1 MTIATDTART
11 GPYSGNGSTVAFAY
25 GFKVIDQAHLVVTLT
40 VTATGV
46 QTVQTLTTHYS
57 VSGVGESSGG
67 NVTMETAPT
76 SAQTLTISR
85 AVTKSQTTDLV
96 NRGAVQPEVLETA
109 LDRGVQ
115 MVQDLDE
122 VVDRSVR
129 FAVSANLSS
138 FNPDV
143 PTPVASKIIG
153 INAANNAF
161 ELIDE
166 PSASAA
172 TATTKASE
180 AAASAVTASTKASE
194 ASSSASTASG
204 HASTA
209 STQATLATNYA
220 VKVDGVAASS
230 DHSSKAWAVGGSGV
244 TDTSGKGAA
253 KEWSIETSGTVDGT
267 SYSSKEYALGVQGSN
282 GGSSKQWALGG
293 GGSYTISTAVS
304 GGLYSAKY
312 HAAAAEASAQAANNG
327 QLYSEVVNKAVSFTV
342 DNSDDGK
349 YFIVDTSGGDRT
361 VTLSAIGANDGRR
374 FAFQK
379 TSASNDL
386 IFDPQGSDRV
396 NGSASNYL
404 LSENSEVVILVAHND
419 DDDVLAYDNWIAT
432 IQSQTVAGA
441 GLTKSGSSLSLNLAQ
456 DQSWTGSQRSTPVA
470 NTSGSFDMATGNN
483 FNYTPSG
490 NQALTFT
497 NITAGQG
504 GILYVVNSGHT
515 ITKHASVKV
524 DANLLATVTAAGT
537 YMLGY
542 YAPTAAIIVVT
553 NSLAVT

>member
-1 MTIATDTART
+1 MAQITISDQTPRVQYTIGSSPTTTIGAIPWPYFSTDDIKVYFDGTLKTISTHYTISGTAVDDGFSGGVVTAASNQSNIVVTVERDVAISRTSDFPTSGIFNIATLNTQLDKI
-11 GPYSGNGSTVAFAY
+11 FA
-25 GFKVIDQAHLVVTLT
+25 ICQW
-40 VTATGV
+40 
-46 QTVQTLTTHYS
+46 
-57 VSGVGESSGG
+57 
-67 NVTMETAPT
+67 
-76 SAQTLTISR
+76 
-85 AVTKSQTTDLV
+85 
-96 NRGAVQPEVLETA
+96 LETKI
-109 LDRGVQ
+109 G
-115 MVQDLDE
+115 
-122 VVDRSVR
+122 RSASR
-129 FAVSANLSS
+129 PFTSTETYSLNW
-138 FNPDV
+138 PDGATT
-143 PTPVASKIIG
+143 TPGIVVASSDAG
-153 INAANNAF
+153 I
-161 ELIDE
+161 EI
-166 PSASAA
+166 SAVNPADLT
-172 TATTKASE
+172 TATT
-180 AAASAVTASTKASE
+180 AAASSATASASSAT
-194 ASSSASTASG
+194 ASASSASTASG

-220 VKVDGVAASS
+220 VKVDGVAAGS
-230 DHSSKAWAVGGSGV
+230 DHSSKAWAVGGSGI
-244 TDTSGKGAA
+244 TDTSSKGASR
-253 KEWSIETSGTVDGT
+253 EWAIETSGTVDGT

-282 GGSSKQWALGG
+282 GGSAKQWALGG
-293 GGSYTISTAVS
+293 GGSYTVSTAVS

-312 HAAAAEASAQAANNG
+312 HAAAALASAQAANSG
-327 QLYSEVVNKAVSFTV
+327 QLYSEVVNKAVNFTV
-342 DNSDDGK
+342 DNDDDGK

-361 VTLSAIGANDGRR
+361 VTLSAIGSNDGRR

-379 TSASNDL
+379 TSAANDL

-419 DDDVLAYDNWIAT
+419 DDDVLDYDNWIAT

-470 NTSGSFDMATGNN
+470 NTSGSFDMNTGNN

-524 DANLLATVTAAGT
+524 DANLLATVSAAGT

-542 YAPTAAIIVVT
+542 YAPTSAIIVVT